1 MSGEPQP
8 LNLAEGAVGNRGRVG
23 LVAAL
28 VGVVIGGVVGLFAG
42 RVVGTSVAV
51 VVAGL
56 LVATSWLAARRRVSL
71 VGSDLVARTVVTS
84 TVDLRRADRLDLIV
98 TDLRGVRTIS
108 LVAGGPP
115 RGRSITVAL
124 AAYSGIGGREL
135 DILALRRLADALAS
149 STNTTGLVLSELLI
163 AQLRGEARGAGVG
176 ERALHRLAARIEG
189 GGLSRRV
196 PTDVLTTFV
205 AALD

>member
-8 LNLAEGAVGNRGRVG
+8 LNLAEGVVGNRGRVG

-28 VGVVIGGVVGLFAG
+28 VGVVIGGGVGLFAG
-42 RVVGTSVAV
+42 RVVGTTVAV
-51 VVAGL
+51 AVAGL
-56 LVATSWLAARRRVSL
+56 LVATSWLAARRRVSV
-71 VGSDLVARTVVTS
+71 VGTDLVARTVVTS
-84 TVDLRRADRLDLIV
+84 TVDLRRADRLDLVV

-124 AAYSGIGGREL
+124 AAYSGVGGREL

-149 STNTTGLVLSELLI
+149 SANTTGLVLSELLV

-176 ERALHRLAARIEG
+176 ERPLYRLAARTEG
-189 GGLSRRV
+189 GRFTRRV

-205 AALD
+205 ATLD